1 MVEAMALCYD
11 LMDLK
16 IVNIIREELTGS
28 IVDNAIARNVRNI
41 IESANCE
48 LFAVK
53 LFTI

>member
-1 MVEAMALCYD
+1 MALCYD

-16 IVNIIREELTGS
+16 IVDIMREELTGP
-28 IVDNAIARNVRNI
+28 IVDNIIARNVRNI
-41 IESANCE
+41 IKSANCE